1 MNLWKVL
8 GSLRRWF
15 KVHVYFEVKIRL
27 GIWHGDQSLLN
38 GRQRKLLE
46 QNRSNDQGE

>member
-8 GSLRRWF
+8 SSLRSWF
-15 KVHVYFEVKIRL
+15 KVHVFFEVKIRL
-27 GIWHGDQSLLN
+27 GIWHGDLSLLSEK
-38 GRQRKLLE
+38 QKKLLE